1 MLWFIL
7 GLIIGSGLLVLI
19 YWIRTRKIVVKWYE
33 WLLGVIGLLL
43 LLFMIQNILGS
54 VRELEPTAAWQFL
67 WLIGLPAIIFTA
79 LAVWLPM
86 RRYRKTGSGN

>member
-7 GLIIGSGLLVLI
+7 GLIIGSGLLVLV
-19 YWIRTRKIVVKWYE
+19 YWISTCKIVVKWYE

-43 LLFMIQNILGS
+43 LLFMVQNILGS
-54 VRELEPTAAWQFL
+54 VREMETTAAWQFL

-86 RRYRKTGSGN
+86 HRYRKTGN